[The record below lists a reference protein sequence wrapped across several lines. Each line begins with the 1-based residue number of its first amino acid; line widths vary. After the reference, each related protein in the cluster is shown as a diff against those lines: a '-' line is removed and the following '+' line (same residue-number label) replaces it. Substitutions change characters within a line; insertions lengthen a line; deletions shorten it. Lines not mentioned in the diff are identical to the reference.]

1 MHHRPVPHD
10 HDHDDH
16 DHDDHGHHL
25 DKGWRGLARYLRHG
39 RRMWDSDVN
48 RAVLDAADPAPG
60 ETLVDIGAGFGPAV
74 VRAAKRGVH
83 AIAVDPTPSMR
94 RVLNLRRLVGR
105 ARDEIEVL
113 DGAAESLPLADS
125 SVDAVITVNTMH
137 HWSDPSAA
145 VAEIARVT
153 RPGGRVVLVD
163 ELFDDPTHPRFDA
176 EGGYQHHHHHEFIDI
191 DPPDLAARLAAA
203 GFTDTVG
210 DHRRLGRAPVKY
222 VSGRRGDV

>member
-1 MHHRPVPHD
+1 
-10 HDHDDH
+10 
-16 DHDDHGHHL
+16 
-25 DKGWRGLARYLRHG
+25 
-39 RRMWDSDVN
+39 MWDSEVN
-48 RAVLDAADPAPG
+48 RAVLDAADPVPG

-94 RVLNLRRLVGR
+94 RVLALRRLVGR
-105 ARDEIEVL
+105 LGGDIEIL
-113 DGAAESLPLADS
+113 DGAAEALPLADS

-137 HWSDPSAA
+137 HWSDPSRA
-145 VAEIARVT
+145 VAEIARIT

-176 EGGYQHHHHHEFIDI
+176 ESDHQHHHRHEFIDI
-191 DPPDLAARLAAA
+191 EPADLAQQFASA

-210 DHRRLGRAPVKY
+210 DSRRMGGAPVKY
-222 VSGRRGDV
+222 VSGRRVAV